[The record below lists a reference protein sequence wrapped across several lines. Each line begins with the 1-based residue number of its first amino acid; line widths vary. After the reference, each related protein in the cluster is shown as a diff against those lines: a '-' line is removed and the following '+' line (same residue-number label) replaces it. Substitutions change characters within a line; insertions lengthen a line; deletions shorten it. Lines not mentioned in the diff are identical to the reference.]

1 MTRVAPAPTLT
12 DASLYAGDP
21 YPTYAWLRANA
32 PVYWDAASTLW
43 VCSRYDDVVRV
54 SKDPVT
60 FSSAQGVLMD
70 SDTQVSLVT
79 TDAPRHTRLRKLVSR
94 GFSPRMVARY
104 GERIREILDE
114 LLDGLAP
121 RGHGDLVADV
131 AVPLPLYIIAD
142 MLGIRREDFPRFHEW
157 SDAMIGSAGHF
168 HDPAVMERATSA
180 YAEYGRYLYDV
191 FEDRRAHPRDDLV
204 SILVAAQ
211 KEGVLAPDEEAME
224 NDEIIMFMTLLLI
237 AGNETT
243 RNAISGGMLA
253 LMEHPEQ
260 RELLRQR
267 PELLDTAVEEVL
279 RWVSPIIGFRRTAT
293 CDAEIRGQ
301 RIRAGERVLMLY
313 QSANRDE
320 EVYPTGDRFDVTRDP
335 NPHLAF
341 GIGAHYCLGA
351 NLARLEL
358 KLTLAALL
366 ERLPDMRLAP
376 GATPV
381 RQASTLVR
389 GIASLPVVFTPR

>member
-1 MTRVAPAPTLT
+1 MTRVAPTPTLT
-12 DASLYAGDP
+12 DAALYAGDP

-32 PVYWDAASTLW
+32 PVYWDAASNLW
-43 VCSRYDDVVRV
+43 VCSRYDDVVRI

-60 FSSAQGVLMD
+60 FSSAGGVLMD
-70 SDTQVSLVT
+70 SDQQVSLVT

-94 GFSPRMVARY
+94 GFTPRMVAQY
-104 GERIREILDE
+104 GQRIRAIVGE
-114 LLDGLAP
+114 LLDRMAP
-121 RGHGDLVADV
+121 RGAADLVEDL

-142 MLGIRREDFPRFHEW
+142 MLGIRGEDFQRFHEW

-168 HDPAVMERATSA
+168 HDPVVLERAANA
-180 YAEYGRYLYDV
+180 YIEYGTYLSEV
-191 FEDRRAHPRDDLV
+191 FEDRRKHPRDDLV
-204 SILVAAQ
+204 SILVGAQ
-211 KEGVLAPDEEAME
+211 QEGVLAPDEEAME

-260 RELLRQR
+260 REALRRR
-267 PELLDTAVEEVL
+267 PELIDAAVEEVL

-293 CDAEIRGQ
+293 CDTSVRGQ
-301 RIRAGERVLMLY
+301 AIQAGERVLMLY

-320 EVYPTGDRFDVTRDP
+320 AVYPTGDRFDVTRDP
-335 NPHLAF
+335 NPHVAF
-341 GIGAHYCLGA
+341 GIGAHFCLGA

-358 KLTLAALL
+358 KLTLQALL
-366 ERLPDMRLAP
+366 ERLPDMRVAP
-376 GATPV
+376 EATPV

>member
-1 MTRVAPAPTLT
+1 MTRVAPAPTMT
-12 DASLYAGDP
+12 DATLYAGDP

-60 FSSAQGVLMD
+60 FSSANGVLMD
-70 SDTQVSLVT
+70 SDQQVSLVT

-94 GFSPRMVARY
+94 GFTPRMVGHY
-104 GERIREILDE
+104 EKRIREIVGE
-114 LLDGLAP
+114 LLDGMAP
-121 RGHGDLVADV
+121 RGQGDLVEDV

-142 MLGIRREDFPRFHEW
+142 MLGIRREDFARFHEW
-157 SDAMIGSAGHF
+157 SDVMIGSAGHF
-168 HDPAVMERATSA
+168 HDPVVMERAANA
-180 YAEYGRYLYDV
+180 YIEYGTYLSEV
-191 FEDRRAHPRDDLV
+191 FEDRRRHPRDDLV

-211 KEGVLAPDEEAME
+211 EDGVLAPDEEAME

-243 RNAISGGMLA
+243 RNGIAGGMLA

-260 RELLRQR
+260 RALLLRR
-267 PELLDTAVEEVL
+267 PELLDSAVEEVL

-293 CDAEIRGQ
+293 CDTEIRGQ
-301 RIRAGERVLMLY
+301 TIRAGERVLMLY

-320 EVYPTGDRFDVTRDP
+320 AVYPDGDRFDVARDP

-341 GIGAHYCLGA
+341 GIGAHFCLGA
-351 NLARLEL
+351 NLARLEM
-358 KLTLAALL
+358 KLAFEALL
-366 ERLPDMRLAP
+366 ARLPDMQLAP